1 MVADQSN
8 MERKDLIAEVQK
20 YFQLKELVCPHV
32 LDKYNAFAWNFLRTD
47 LLETLLTIRR
57 DIIQAPMVVNNGT
70 WKQRG
75 LRCNRCDL
83 VKTKTTPYLSA
94 HVLGAGIDFDA
105 KGYTAEQARAIITKH
120 ANLLPHPIRM
130 EAGVN
135 WVHID
140 LYNDTDKP
148 VITFKA

>member
-1 MVADQSN
+1 MD
-8 MERKDLIAEVQK
+8 RAEIITSVQK

-32 LDKYNAFAWNFLRTD
+32 LNKYGDFAWNFLRTE
-47 LLETLLTIRR
+47 LLQTLLALRVDVLQTPMTI
-57 DIIQAPMVVNNGT
+57 NNGT

-83 VKTKTTPYLSA
+83 VKEKTNPYLSA
-94 HVLGAGIDFDA
+94 HVLGAGVDFDA

-120 ANLLPHPIRM
+120 ASLLPYQIRM

-135 WVHID
+135 WVHVD
-140 LYNDTDKP
+140 LYNDTDKQ
-148 VITFKA
+148 VITFKV